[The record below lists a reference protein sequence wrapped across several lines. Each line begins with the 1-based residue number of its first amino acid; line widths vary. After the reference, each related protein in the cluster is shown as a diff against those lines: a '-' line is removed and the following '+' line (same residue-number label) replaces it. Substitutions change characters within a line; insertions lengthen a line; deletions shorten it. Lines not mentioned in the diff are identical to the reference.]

1 MNDKKLKRLEVY
13 YNVFDLST
21 LQKSK
26 VYYESEIEGILDSHN
41 VLDKENILR
50 NMTSR
55 LTAIQS
61 VIKTKLNSLR

>member
-26 VYYESEIEGILDSHN
+26 VYYEEEIECILESHN
-41 VLDKENILR
+41 ILEKENMLK